1 MQSVLIPKACTA
13 LILVGLVG
21 CSSTGSVVRETVQSK
36 EAPVMAGSS
45 SRNNATPLEPA
56 FVCLSQSFAVAQVP
70 LVAITV
76 GDIKDYTGK
85 YSQTEGNAITQGG
98 SLMMYSALGKM
109 GRSVRLQ
116 ERFDTRIAELE
127 LAYADRRQLGDGQL
141 HAVEAGKPQ
150 VPWVPYFGGSI
161 LRSDYYIVGG
171 ITEVNYNIQSR
182 GAEISV
188 SSIGGKVRTFT
199 MNVGVDMRIVDSRSL
214 MVVKT
219 ISMQKQITGT
229 EVGAG
234 IFRFFGTDLLDV
246 NMGSKNQEPLQLGV
260 RTTIEHGLLELLGA
274 VSGLPSQP
282 CVDYALKGPQTAE
295 QMQLAI
301 ESTTQAALQAK
312 AQAMQA
318 AASSQAAALAAPPAQ
333 PAPVPPAV
341 NAPPANNAPTAKL
354 PLAAQVAL
362 GSADGKTSANAVS
375 SGVVAGILPIVFE
388 TQKADMD
395 GASLQSLRAAGQKLA
410 ADKGQKLKI
419 DVLTRET
426 ENLPGEQRRRLAQ
439 ERTQAISRVLQA
451 AGVPASR
458 ISVKWLLESGAAKQV
473 QGAGMQLVAKMK
485 VSAIKSPGG
494 G

>member
-1 MQSVLIPKACTA
+1 MSRVYEVCSSVL
-13 LILVGLVG
+13 LLVGVVG
-21 CSSTGSVVRETVQSK
+21 CSSTGSQVRDTVQYK

-56 FVCLSQSFAVAQVP
+56 FECLSQSFVVAQVP
-70 LVAITV
+70 MMAITV

-98 SLMMYSALGKM
+98 ALMMYSALGKM
-109 GRSVRLQ
+109 GRSLRLQ

-141 HAVEAGKPQ
+141 HAVEPGKPQ
-150 VPWVPYFGGSI
+150 VPWLPYFGGSI

-182 GAEISV
+182 GAEVNV
-188 SSIGGKVRTFT
+188 SAIGGKVRTFT

-214 MVVKT
+214 MVIKT

-282 CVDYALKGPQTAE
+282 CVEYAMKGPQTAE
-295 QMQLAI
+295 KLKLAI
-301 ESTTQAALQAK
+301 ELTTREAMQAR

-318 AASSQAAALAAPPAQ
+318 S
-333 PAPVPPAV
+333 
-341 NAPPANNAPTAKL
+341 PTPTSA
-354 PLAAQVAL
+354 PLAAVMSPPPVAAVQATSVAQVVNDDQAGNSLKGQSLSGADAAL
-362 GSADGKTSANAVS
+362 GNTSSNEALG
-375 SGVVAGILPIVFE
+375 GVLSIVFDA
-388 TQKADMD
+388 QKPEMD
-395 GASLQSLRAAGQKLA
+395 GSSLQNLRAVAFKLA
-410 ADKGQKLKI
+410 SNKNQKLKI
-419 DVLTRET
+419 EVLTRET
-426 ENLPGEQRRRLAQ
+426 ENLPGEQRRQLAQ
-439 ERTQAISRVLQA
+439 ERTQVISRVLQA
-451 AGVPASR
+451 AGVPAGR
-458 ISVKWLLESGAAKQV
+458 ISVKWLLESGAAIQR

-485 VSAIKSPGG
+485 VSAAKPPSGG
-494 G
+494 

>member
-1 MQSVLIPKACTA
+1 MQSVFIPKACTA

-21 CSSTGSVVRETVQSK
+21 CSSTGSVVRETVQGK

-76 GDIKDYTGK
+76 GDMKDYTGK

-295 QMQLAI
+295 QLKLAI
-301 ESTTQAALQAK
+301 ESTTQAAVQAK
-312 AQAMQA
+312 AQALQA
-318 AASSQAAALAAPPAQ
+318 AGTSQASAMPTQ
-333 PAPVPPAV
+333 PVPVSPAV
-341 NAPPANNAPTAKL
+341 NAPPANNVPAAKL
-354 PLAAQVAL
+354 PLAANVAL
-362 GSADGKTSANAVS
+362 GSTDGKTSANAVS
-375 SGVVAGILPIVFE
+375 SGVVPGILPIVFE

-395 GASLQSLRAAGQKLA
+395 GASLQSLKAASQKLA
-410 ADKGQKLKI
+410 ADKGRKLKI
-419 DVLTRET
+419 EVFSRET
-426 ENLPGEQRRRLAQ
+426 ENLSVKRRHRLAQ

-458 ISVKWLLESGAAKQV
+458 ISVKWLLESGAATQV

-485 VSAIKSPGG
+485 VSALKSPGG